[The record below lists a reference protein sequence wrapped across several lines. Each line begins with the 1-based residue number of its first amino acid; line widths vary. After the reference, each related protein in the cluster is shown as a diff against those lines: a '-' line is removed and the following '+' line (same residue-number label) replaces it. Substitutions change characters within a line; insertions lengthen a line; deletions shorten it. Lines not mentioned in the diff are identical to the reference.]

1 MLNSYKVTLTASL
14 LEERL
19 IPLLNIATETMV
31 TLMSTLEP
39 ILLAKPALRINFH
52 QERSKLLSAL
62 CALRDS
68 TKTYAFPVVS
78 TAVTLSVKFAC
89 KIKNLLTAQ
98 FAAQN

>member
-1 MLNSYKVTLTASL
+1 M
-14 LEERL
+14 
-19 IPLLNIATETMV
+19 ETMV

-39 ILLAKPALRINFH
+39 IRLEKPALRINFL

-78 TAVTLSVKFAC
+78 TAVTLFVKFAY
-89 KIKNLLTAQ
+89 KIKNLLTVQ